1 MIHLKLLYK
10 KTYLKYF
17 IILFILITSIITLLC
32 LKEDFNYKISK
43 EKNSIDNRTI
53 YVTFNLDFDENI
65 FEKSKYIVDFTI
77 EDDNYKIILTSPDE
91 YNKFK
96 QDYEKEINT
105 ITKPNFDTSNYNLSK
120 KIINLVLITNII
132 IILITFYM
140 LLINLKNSLKED
152 INLYKLIG
160 FNNKKIISIVI
171 TFFITIISIIYIIS
185 IFTTKAIIYIL
196 NKSNLI
202 VVTKMISIKNIIFI
216 YLIVLI
222 IACIS
227 FLPLIYQIIK
237 HNPLKFTN

>member
-1 MIHLKLLYK
+1 
-10 KTYLKYF
+10 
-17 IILFILITSIITLLC
+17 
-32 LKEDFNYKISK
+32 
-43 EKNSIDNRTI
+43 
-53 YVTFNLDFDENI
+53 
-65 FEKSKYIVDFTI
+65 
-77 EDDNYKIILTSPDE
+77 
-91 YNKFK
+91 
-96 QDYEKEINT
+96 
-105 ITKPNFDTSNYNLSK
+105 
-120 KIINLVLITNII
+120 
-132 IILITFYM
+132 M

-160 FNNKKIISIVI
+160 FNNKKIINIVI
-171 TFFITIISIIYIIS
+171 TFFITIISLIYIIS